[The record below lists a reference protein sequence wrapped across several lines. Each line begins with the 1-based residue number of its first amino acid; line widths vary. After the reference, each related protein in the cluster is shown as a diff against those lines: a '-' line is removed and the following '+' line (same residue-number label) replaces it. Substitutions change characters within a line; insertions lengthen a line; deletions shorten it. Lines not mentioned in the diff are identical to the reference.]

1 MFLSVND
8 SQEAVRMHADP
19 RLQGAISRAV
29 SSSGR
34 YVVALALAS
43 FVALVSIVTGAGAVS
58 APVVHANS
66 YKMAGDASRMRVVI
80 RFDREPQ
87 VRWSLLRGPHRL
99 MFDLPG
105 TVVEFDHAEL
115 SARGMVTD
123 VQYGHLE
130 SEMSR
135 VIISFDGPFEVER
148 VDILDN
154 DDGNGSRLVADIVA
168 SSESAFE
175 KAMMEQIEV
184 TASTQTTPKVDRI
197 ARAAGDRPVRI
208 VIDPGHGGVDTGAEG
223 PNGTLEK
230 TITLAF
236 SLELKKKL
244 QDTGLYDVFMTRDR
258 DEFLRLDERV
268 KIARQHE
275 ADLFISVHA
284 DSIRLKNVR
293 GATVYTVSDKA
304 SDAEAAAKAIR
315 ENLADAIGGIVVEE
329 EDQGVADILAD
340 LIRRETQTFSI
351 RFARSLVGELSSS
364 IQMIPTNPHRFAG
377 FRVLK
382 APDVPSV
389 LLELGYLSNAQDEEQ
404 LRNPVWREKAADS
417 IISAISR
424 FATHAHRAGG

>member
-1 MFLSVND
+1 M
-8 SQEAVRMHADP
+8 
-19 RLQGAISRAV
+19 
-29 SSSGR
+29 SGR
-34 YVVALALAS
+34 CVAALVVLCAFLLMDLAS
-43 FVALVSIVTGAGAVS
+43 GANAAAGE
-58 APVVHANS
+58 PVQAHG
-66 YKMAGDASRMRVVI
+66 YKMAGDAARMRGVI
-80 RFDREPQ
+80 RFDREPE

-99 MFDLPG
+99 MLDLPD
-105 TVVEFDHAEL
+105 TSVEFDHAEL

-130 SEMSR
+130 DDKSR
-135 VIISFDGPFEVER
+135 VIISFDGPFQVER
-148 VDILDN
+148 VDILEN
-154 DDGNGSRLVADIVA
+154 DEGDGSRLVADIVA
-168 SSESAFE
+168 TSESAFE
-175 KAMMEQIEV
+175 KAMVEQIEV
-184 TASTQTTPKVDRI
+184 TASTTTTPKVDRI
-197 ARAAGDRPVRI
+197 AHAAGERPVRI
-208 VIDPGHGGVDTGAEG
+208 VIDPGHGGIDTGAEG

-275 ADLFISVHA
+275 ADLLISVHA

-351 RFARSLVGELSSS
+351 RFARSLVGELS
-364 IQMIPTNPHRFAG
+364 
-377 FRVLK
+377 
-382 APDVPSV
+382 
-389 LLELGYLSNAQDEEQ
+389 
-404 LRNPVWREKAADS
+404 
-417 IISAISR
+417 
-424 FATHAHRAGG
+424 

>member
-1 MFLSVND
+1 MRTHVYPH
-8 SQEAVRMHADP
+8 RP
-19 RLQGAISRAV
+19 GAIARAALM
-29 SSSGR
+29 SGR
-34 YVVALALAS
+34 CVAALVVLCAFLLMDLAS
-43 FVALVSIVTGAGAVS
+43 GANAAAGE
-58 APVVHANS
+58 PVQAHG
-66 YKMAGDASRMRVVI
+66 YKMAGDAARMRVVI
-80 RFDREPQ
+80 RFDREPE

-99 MFDLPG
+99 MLDLPD
-105 TVVEFDHAEL
+105 TSVEFDHAEL

-130 SEMSR
+130 DDKSR
-135 VIISFDGPFEVER
+135 VIISFDGPFQVER
-148 VDILDN
+148 VDILEN
-154 DDGNGSRLVADIVA
+154 DEGDGSRLVADIVA
-168 SSESAFE
+168 TSESAFE
-175 KAMMEQIEV
+175 KAMVEQIEV
-184 TASTQTTPKVDRI
+184 TASTTTTPKVDRI
-197 ARAAGDRPVRI
+197 ARAAGERPVRI
-208 VIDPGHGGVDTGAEG
+208 VIDPGHGGIDTGAEG

-275 ADLFISVHA
+275 ADLLISVHA

-351 RFARSLVGELSSS
+351 RFARSLVGELSSA

-404 LRNPVWREKAADS
+404 LRDPVWREKAADS
-417 IISAISR
+417 IISAINR
-424 FATHAHRAGG
+424 FATHAHGAGG